1 MRSSL
6 VSQSASIAWVVT
18 SVQSG
23 SWSKYVCGHAG
34 RALADTVNERLG
46 AALGDLLSEVTK
58 LNAEREYQMR

>member
-1 MRSSL
+1 MTH
-6 VSQSASIAWVVT
+6 I
-18 SVQSG
+18 
-23 SWSKYVCGHAG
+23 CGRAG